1 MEDNEAMPNLDIVQ
15 IVPSFEGW
23 YVLGATCCGDDPE
36 DIAVTLHPPNPVACW
51 ARVRNVSDEGD
62 HWHDVQPMVAPTRF
76 VGRSLSLASE
86 VYTVYRVLCPVDTA
100 DDYRESLSQDA
111 KKQEVRRLSLLK
123 SR

>member
-1 MEDNEAMPNLDIVQ
+1 MVDNGEAHLDIVQ

-36 DIAVTLHPPNPVACW
+36 DISVTLHPPNPVACW
-51 ARVRNVSDEGD
+51 ARVRNSSEEGD
-62 HWHDVQPMVAPTRF
+62 HWHDVQPMVAPARF

-86 VYTVYRVLCPVDTA
+86 LYTVYRVLCPVDTA